1 MTGRALYFTDPYT
14 VKIREMS
21 VPDPGPEEVRVRVQ
35 QSGISPGTELRVY
48 RGEFTPGTTAD
59 ETIAALDEPLSY
71 PLQYGYTA
79 VGEVTAVGDDVAEEW
94 LDQRVFAFQPH
105 ASHFLTDPEALIPTE
120 LPPEQALFLPNTE
133 AATNFVM
140 DARPRIG
147 ARVVVFGQGPV
158 GLLTTKLLAEFPLAE
173 LVTVDCYE
181 NRRRLSESF
190 GADRSVAP
198 GEAAAALRDDADI
211 AFELS
216 GNPDALDSALDVT
229 GFAGQV
235 IVGSWYGS
243 EDVRLT
249 LDEAYHRS
257 HVRMR
262 SSQVSRIDP
271 DHTDRWD
278 KDRRM
283 DVVQSRLADADLGG
297 LLTHRFDIA
306 EAADAYRMLDEHQD
320 EAIQVAL
327 TYG

>member
-1 MTGRALYFTDPYT
+1 MTGRALYFTDPYAVEVRDT
-14 VKIREMS
+14 P

-35 QSGISPGTELRVY
+35 RSGISPGTELRVY
-48 RGEFTPGTTAD
+48 RGEFTPGTAAD
-59 ETIAALDEPLSY
+59 ETISVLDEPFSY

-79 VGEVTAVGDDVAEEW
+79 VGEVTAAGDDVAEDW
-94 LDQRVFAFQPH
+94 LGQRVFAFHPH
-105 ASHFLTDPEALIPTE
+105 ASHFVADPATLVPTD
-120 LPPEQALFLPNTE
+120 LPPEQALFIPNTE

-140 DARPRIG
+140 DGRPRIG

-158 GLLTTKLLAEFPLAE
+158 GLLTTKLLAEFPLAD

-190 GADRSVAP
+190 GADRAVAP
-198 GEAAAALRDDADI
+198 GEVEDALGDAADI

-216 GNPDALDSALDVT
+216 GNPDALDTAIDVT

-235 IVGSWYGS
+235 VVGSWYGS
-243 EDVRLT
+243 DEVTLA

-257 HVRMR
+257 HVRVR

-283 DVVQSRLADADLGG
+283 DVVQSHLADADLDG

-306 EAADAYRMLDEHQD
+306 EAPAAYRLLDERQD